1 MDFFSSF
8 LHQKVPKSG
17 KELPLYYRKALS
29 VSEILLMAYFAVCF
43 FFYPLFLDVWIWVP
57 LLFMAVTG
65 LAMWMTGNR
74 GMRENLLVY
83 GALCLGWVFWNV
95 LAFGWSCGVQHF
107 LTLMLVLIFFNVYE
121 KPLIKIACFIVILV
135 YRVALFSW
143 SLQHTATYV
152 MDKSV
157 NTFYQTINTIGFFM
171 MLAAICIIFST
182 SIQDTERELRLRNQT
197 LYKEAGTDPLTGLPN
212 RRAMIETI
220 GKYCKAEPDQPFA
233 VAIADIDFFKNV
245 NDTYGHNCGDYT
257 LVKLTELFA
266 EHSGGRYRVCR
277 WGGEEFCF
285 FMPGI
290 NIDEAGIIMNDLC
303 FAVERMKL
311 KFEENEF
318 SITITIGVEECDFNS
333 PLEDLLKSAD
343 EKLYMGKNSGRNK
356 VVV

>member
-1 MDFFSSF
+1 MQFFMDF
-8 LHQKVPKSG
+8 LHQKVPRAG
-17 KELPLYYRKALS
+17 KELPAYYRRALT
-29 VSEILLMAYFAVCF
+29 VSEILLMVYLAVCF

-57 LLFMAVTG
+57 ILFIAAAG
-65 LAMWMTGNR
+65 GALWLANNR
-74 GMRENLLVY
+74 GMRVNLLAY
-83 GALCLGWVFWNV
+83 AAICLGWVFWNV
-95 LAFGWSCGVQHF
+95 YAFGWSSGVQHF
-107 LTLMLVLIFFNVYE
+107 LTLMLVFVFFSVYE
-121 KPLIKIACFIVILV
+121 KPLIKIGWFAVILV
-135 YRVALFSW
+135 YRVGLFSW
-143 SLQHTATYV
+143 SQLHNAQYA
-152 MDKSV
+152 MDRTV
-157 NTFYQTINTIGFFM
+157 NTFYQTINTVGFFL
-171 MLAAICIIFST
+171 MLAAMCIIFST
-182 SIQDTERELRLRNQT
+182 SIQDTERQLRLRNQT

-220 GKYCKAEPDQPFA
+220 EQYRKVNPDQPFA
-233 VAIADIDFFKNV
+233 VAIADIDFFKKV